1 LLLIIYFGFR
11 LVFSSTSTAF
21 LESYIYFPISDAG
34 DRLKLS
40 SFCDAN
46 WGPQDASHPSPSN
59 LRLVSI
65 DESKSICGHIFFFG
79 GCPIL
84 WKTHKEKRISRSSC
98 EAEVKATD
106 ECATNA
112 QMFRNIL
119 FDLHLCPATPI
130 PVFYDNRGL
139 WIGPCHLALKV

>member
-1 LLLIIYFGFR
+1 
-11 LVFSSTSTAF
+11 